1 MSSKLNL
8 SAKSK
13 RKASPKHLA
22 QRARVMASVQNEAK
36 AVSIDVDPKRID
48 VVESPYTEYKATMQR
63 VKLAATKAL
72 SNGERSDPETTAAP
86 LPVKR
91 RRGRPSLSADDKLCA
106 ISGISILKSDFDEMT
121 AEISSGEVKNSAA
134 WVRKQIEMAKKYK
147 KTNG

>member
-1 MSSKLNL
+1 MSSKPHL

-13 RKASPKHLA
+13 RKASPKQRA

-36 AVSIDVDPKRID
+36 AVSIDVDPKRIH

-72 SNGERSDPETTAAP
+72 SNGERNDPETTAAP

-121 AEISSGEVKNSAA
+121 AEIGSGEVKNSAA

-147 KTNG
+147 KTIG